1 MITKNLEYE
10 EREKNDSY
18 VTLHNVQALFK
29 DGQAIPNIKIRKV
42 SRKNGNQRYN
52 RVDVVQLD
60 EIGQK
65 KEIFK
70 QKRHLKNKPAY
81 RKVYIDNDLPV
92 ESRMFQGNI
101 RTLLKKIGKE
111 NEMMFA
117 GNKLVHTRH

>member
-1 MITKNLEYE
+1 M
-10 EREKNDSY
+10 
-18 VTLHNVQALFK
+18 QALFK
-29 DGQAIPNIKIRKV
+29 DGLAIPNSKIRKV
-42 SRKNGNQRYN
+42 SRNNGNERYN
-52 RVDVVQLD
+52 RVDVQLD

-81 RKVYIDNDLPV
+81 KKVYIDNDLPV
-92 ESRMFQGNI
+92 ERRMFQGNI

-111 NEMMFA
+111 NEMMLV